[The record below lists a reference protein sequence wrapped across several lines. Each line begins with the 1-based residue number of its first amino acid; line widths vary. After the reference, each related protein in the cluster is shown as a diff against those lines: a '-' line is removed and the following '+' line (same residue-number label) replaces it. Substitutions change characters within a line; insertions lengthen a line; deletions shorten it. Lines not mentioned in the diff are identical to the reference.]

1 MAKKLIHNIHVSLFA
16 KEEEP
21 VDLYRKKFILL
32 FPFDVEKS
40 LQEKKAESENEPTI
54 NQFTVIL
61 EKQKMIKDFLS
72 NLIGKLSEEQ
82 KNLIVAQAETRLND
96 EMQFFLRFDKV
107 KFLSDELWLVDHGE
121 CVHIRMTLACYPH
134 SRENAL
140 KIVEEL
146 FG

>member
-1 MAKKLIHNIHVSLFA
+1 
-16 KEEEP
+16 
-21 VDLYRKKFILL
+21 
-32 FPFDVEKS
+32 KS

>member
-32 FPFDVEKS
+32 FPFDVEKL

-54 NQFTVIL
+54 YQFTVIL

-107 KFLSDELWLVDHGE
+107 KFLSDELWLVEHGE

>member
-1 MAKKLIHNIHVSLFA
+1 MAKKLIHNIHVSLFV

-21 VDLYRKKFILL
+21 VEQYKKKYVEF
-32 FPFDVEKS
+32 FPFDIEK
-40 LQEKKAESENEPTI
+40 LLKEKRAESENEPTI
-54 NQFTVIL
+54 YQFTVIL
-61 EKQKMIKDFLS
+61 DKQKMIRDFLS
-72 NLIGKLSEEQ
+72 NLIEKLSEEQ
-82 KNLIVAQAETRLND
+82 KNLIVAQADTRLND

-134 SRENAL
+134 SRETAL

>member
-1 MAKKLIHNIHVSLFA
+1 MAKKLIHNIHVSLFI

-21 VDLYRKKFILL
+21 IAQYKKKYLEF
-32 FPFDVEKS
+32 FPFDVEK
-40 LQEKKAESENEPTI
+40 LLKEKKVESENESTI
-54 NQFTVIL
+54 YQFTVIL
-61 EKQKMIKDFLS
+61 DKQKMIRDFLS
-72 NLIGKLSEEQ
+72 NLIEKLSDEQ
-82 KNLIVAQAETRLND
+82 KNLIVAQTDSRVND

-107 KFLSDELWLVDHGE
+107 KFLSNELWLIDSGE
-121 CVHIRMTLACYPH
+121 CIHIRMTLACYPH